1 MFAWYVHLVGGI
13 ARVTTVRAVRAVQY
27 TAPYE
32 FSVTEVPDPVPGPGE
47 IVVRPTLNGVCGTDL
62 HIHSGG
68 FFSAYPLI
76 PGHEI
81 AGEVVAWGAGVSGF
95 AGGQR
100 VVVDNASAC
109 GHCATCGRGDPLFCT
124 DFRSLGVNA
133 PGGFAE
139 LVVTRADKCFD
150 AEDLA
155 PELAV
160 LAEPLACVVHGMDVL
175 ALKPGADVVLIGAGT
190 TGLLLAQLLVHGG
203 ASRVTLAG
211 PTEFKLE
218 LAKSFGVDRVVL
230 VDRADAAATAA
241 TLLDMAPGGYD
252 VAIDATGAA
261 VVVQQLPELVKPNG
275 TVFVYGMCAEEDRV
289 SWSPYDIFR
298 RQLTVQGSFA
308 QVNCFER
315 AMALLR
321 SGRVRSDGMITHR
334 YALEDY
340 GPALETLRSDPNSL
354 KIVIAPG

>member
-1 MFAWYVHLVGGI
+1 MS
-13 ARVTTVRAVRAVQY
+13 TVRAVQY
-27 TAPYE
+27 TAPRE
-32 FSVTEVPDPVPGPGE
+32 FSVTEMPDPVPGPGE
-47 IVVRPTLNGVCGTDL
+47 IVVRPTLSGVCGTDL
-62 HIHSGG
+62 HIHAGG

-95 AGGQR
+95 AAGQR

-109 GHCATCGRGDPLFCT
+109 GHCAACGRGEPLFCG

-150 AEDLA
+150 ADDIA

-211 PTEFKLE
+211 PTGFKLE
-218 LAKSFGVDRVVL
+218 LAKSFGVDRVVR
-230 VDRADAAATAA
+230 VARGDPAETAA
-241 TLLDMAPGGYD
+241 TLLGMAPGGYD
-252 VAIDATGAA
+252 VAIDATGASA
-261 VVVQQLPELVKPNG
+261 VVQQLPELVKPNG
-275 TVFVYGMCAEEDRV
+275 TVFVYGMCDEQDRV
-289 SWSPYDIFR
+289 FWSPYDIFR
-298 RQLTVQGSFA
+298 RQLTVKGSFA

-315 AMALLR
+315 ALALLR
-321 SGRVRSDGMITHR
+321 SGRVRAEGLITHR
-334 YALEDY
+334 FGLDDYGSALE
-340 GPALETLRSDPNSL
+340 AVRSDPTSL
-354 KIVIAPG
+354 KIVIAR